1 MVDAV
6 GGVAQQGVGLRERRM
21 SADEQSASGTDEH
34 MPAGTDEQ
42 TASGA
47 GSTSPSAPPAVLSA
61 YEWCVLRVVPRVE
74 RCEFV
79 NAGIVV
85 YSQTHEVLASAVEL
99 DDDRVLALAPDLD
112 LEVVQRHLAL
122 VAAVCAGE
130 HAPTA
135 HLPLGQR
142 FRWLTAPRSTMV
154 QTSPVHTGLTADPL
168 LDLAALLDRMVRLR
182 PGPPSR

>member
-1 MVDAV
+1 
-6 GGVAQQGVGLRERRM
+6 M
-21 SADEQSASGTDEH
+21 SADEQSASGTDELTAAGSDED
-34 MPAGTDEQ
+34 MAPDTEQTTPGTDEQ

-47 GSTSPSAPPAVLSA
+47 GSPTSPSTSPVVLSA

-168 LDLAALLDRMVRLR
+168 LDLAALLDRMVRPR